1 MKLFAGA
8 ALEDSPLKSS
18 RSQDVNYLD
27 TDKKVFGLGASYR
40 LSSAPI
46 IDMPLEL
53 SFAYQYQMLDE
64 ADFELTSIN
73 SSTDPAPYET
83 VRADGE
89 INVFS
94 SSLSLKF

>member
-1 MKLFAGA
+1 
-8 ALEDSPLKSS
+8 
-18 RSQDVNYLD
+18 
-27 TDKKVFGLGASYR
+27 
-40 LSSAPI
+40 
-46 IDMPLEL
+46 
-53 SFAYQYQMLDE
+53 MLDE